1 MSGMKLHGL
10 FIAALLAGG
19 VSVVACQPEKVNRH
33 EDLRAPK
40 VLSVEAKEFNVGW
53 EKTSLE
59 IPLSTNSMWGLEFLA
74 WKQEVQ
80 PDESVKMVVGNAA
93 WLSAPVLYG
102 SGDAKVTVNVDANS
116 RSKSTRKGFIKVFTG
131 DENVFK
137 MIPVI
142 QEGNPDYE
150 GPEGLQPLDLFFDF
164 TNNDMGWPT
173 ASQSVGEVVYPLDG
187 VNYTFYFGRCNM
199 AAYLVIHNA
208 GAYLGLPAIE
218 NYRLTRVTALV
229 SSNNTRVR
237 NASVTA
243 DALGVEVVGET
254 QEWPGTGNVEIVYD
268 LVGTEYNTS
277 YNLFCVSG
285 GLPTAAVTLHYEP

>member
-1 MSGMKLHGL
+1 M
-10 FIAALLAGG
+10 AALLAGG
-19 VSVVACQPEKVNRH
+19 LSFTACQQTAVNPH
-33 EDLRAPK
+33 DDLRAPK
-40 VLSVEAKEFNVGW
+40 VLQVEQDGFHVGW
-53 EKTSLE
+53 EKTSVE
-59 IPLSTNSMWGLEFLA
+59 VSLSTNSLWGLEFLA
-74 WKQEVQ
+74 WKPETQ
-80 PDESVKMVVGNAA
+80 PDETVKQVVGNAS

-102 SGDAKVTVNVDANS
+102 SGDATVSVQVDANS

-131 DENVFK
+131 DENVFR
-137 MIPVI
+137 MVPVV
-142 QEGNPDYE
+142 QDGNPDYE
-150 GPEGLQPLDLFFDF
+150 GPEGLQPLDLYFDF

-173 ASQSVGEVVYPLDG
+173 AAQSVGEVVYPLDG
-187 VNYTFYFGRCNM
+187 VDYTFYFGRCNM

-208 GAYLGLPAIE
+208 NAYLGLPAIE
-218 NYRLTRVTALV
+218 NYRLTRVTVLV

-237 NASVTA
+237 NASITA
-243 DALGVEVVGET
+243 DPLGAEVVGET